1 MPDPGSE
8 AERTSRRSG
17 EIHRSAESGAAGAG
31 KQSARLRAEEREK
44 QSQRELTGRELARLE
59 ERKAN
64 LQKEYDEIISRLW
77 EEYELTR
84 RQAEETVGRIEE
96 PGKAQKAAE

>member
-1 MPDPGSE
+1 MESRRQGRPEAQLEEGNSGSLNKRMGNCKKGDCSVPDPGSE
-8 AERTSRRSG
+8 AKEQ
-17 EIHRSAESGAAGAG
+17 AAGVEKSIEALNQERLELE

-64 LQKEYDEIISRLW
+64 LQKGI
-77 EEYELTR
+77 
-84 RQAEETVGRIEE
+84 
-96 PGKAQKAAE
+96 